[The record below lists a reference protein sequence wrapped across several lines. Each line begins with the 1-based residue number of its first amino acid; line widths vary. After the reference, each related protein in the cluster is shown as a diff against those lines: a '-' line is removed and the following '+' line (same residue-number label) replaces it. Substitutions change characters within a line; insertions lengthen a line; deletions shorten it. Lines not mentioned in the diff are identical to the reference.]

1 MLSGIKIGSRLLMQD
16 VISLQCTFST
26 AVHMSKGEKGITQ
39 KAQLL
44 IRQISERSLKH
55 PRPLTVVDRIR
66 VLLAHQMSRT
76 SSEKVDPA
84 VALGPSTHL

>member
-44 IRQISERSLKH
+44 RQISERSLKH

>member
-44 IRQISERSLKH
+44 RQISERSLKH

-66 VLLAHQMSRT
+66 VQLAHQMSRT